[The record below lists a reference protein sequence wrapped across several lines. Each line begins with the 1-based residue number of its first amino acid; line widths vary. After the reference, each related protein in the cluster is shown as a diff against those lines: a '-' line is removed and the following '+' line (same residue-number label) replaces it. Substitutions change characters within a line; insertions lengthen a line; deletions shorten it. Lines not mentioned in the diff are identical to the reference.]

1 MTVFLVLLHAL
12 VSIALIGAITHQGL
26 SLWRRPVPVRGFV
39 DRFRAVSAPGYVA
52 PIVLLYVIDFG
63 LGSYIYPAYVLDVK
77 ASLADFGLYTEIFL
91 FQAKEHIAVIGL
103 ILLPAYWHYW
113 KNADLGDFIMTR
125 RFVTTVVLI
134 AVWWNLVIGHLLNNV
149 RGLL

>member
-1 MTVFLVLLHAL
+1 MTVFLVILHAL

-26 SLWRRPVPVRGFV
+26 SVWRRPSPARLFV
-39 DRFRAVSAPGYVA
+39 DRFRAVPAPGYA
-52 PIVLLYVIDFG
+52 TPIVVLFVADFALGAYV
-63 LGSYIYPAYVLDVK
+63 YPAYILDVK

-103 ILLPAYWHYW
+103 MLLPAYWHYW
-113 KNADLGDFIMTR
+113 KSTTPDAFVMTR
-125 RFVTTVVLI
+125 RFITTVVML

-149 RGLL
+149 RGLM